1 VEQCSKVYGSVKGI
15 FAKRFK
21 DMPLKDGGTGER
33 FEVKKLQKG
42 YQIVEPILN
51 RSASKAPPS
60 LGIEAFGSAKLV
72 RILIPNKVSCSEW
85 SV

>member
-1 VEQCSKVYGSVKGI
+1 MEQCSKIYGSVKGI

-21 DMPLKDGGTGER
+21 DMPLKDGGAGER
-33 FEVKKLQKG
+33 LEVKKLQKG

-51 RSASKAPPS
+51 WSASKAPPS
-60 LGIEAFGSAKLV
+60 LGIEAFGSTKLL
-72 RILIPNKVSCSEW
+72 RFLIPNKVSCSKW